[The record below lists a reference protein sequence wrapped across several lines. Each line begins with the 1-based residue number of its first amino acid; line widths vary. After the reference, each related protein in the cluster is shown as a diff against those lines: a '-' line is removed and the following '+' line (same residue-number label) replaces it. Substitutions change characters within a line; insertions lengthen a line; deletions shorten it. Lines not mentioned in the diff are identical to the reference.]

1 LGSFFAHKKLKNE
14 SKLSGQINVKTS
26 IWEVF
31 MKRFALILI
40 PFLLLFMQSQV
51 LAEKN
56 NDKQLKAAIIID
68 DFGGGTGGVRD
79 FLEGEI
85 PITAAVM
92 PFTEHSKEHAEWA
105 HKNGFEV
112 MVHLPMQPKKGK
124 RSWLGPKPITV
135 DLTHKEVK
143 QRVREA
149 LKSVPYAVGLN
160 NHMGSLA
167 VEDEEVVRAIVEVAK
182 EKKLYIV
189 DSGTSP
195 KSKFPQ
201 IAQEMNVPLLKR
213 DVFLDD
219 ISSSSHV
226 RKQMNRLAKITEF
239 TGSGI
244 AIGHVGVTGKVCSVG
259 IFQSMD
265 EFKRRNIKIVP
276 ASQLFETKLTEQ
288 YLIP

>member
-1 LGSFFAHKKLKNE
+1 MKKLVV
-14 SKLSGQINVKTS
+14 L
-26 IWEVF
+26 
-31 MKRFALILI
+31 LL
-40 PFLLLFMQSQV
+40 PFLLYLFCHPV
-51 LAEKN
+51 HAEEAVPKN
-56 NDKQLKAAIIID
+56 LMAAIIID

-92 PFTEHSKEHAEWA
+92 PFTESSRKHAEWA
-105 HKNGFEV
+105 HQNGFEV
-112 MVHLPMQPKKGK
+112 MIHLPMEPKRGK
-124 RSWLGPKPITV
+124 RSWLGPKPITN
-135 DLTHKEVK
+135 DLGPEEVK
-143 QRVREA
+143 QRVYEA
-149 LKSVPYAVGLN
+149 IKSVPYAVGLN

-167 VEDEEVVRAIVEVAK
+167 VENEEIVRAIVEVAK
-182 EKKLYIV
+182 EKRLYII

-201 IAQEMNVPLLKR
+201 LAKEMGVPLLKR

-226 RKQMNRLAKITEF
+226 RKQMVQLAKVTEIK
-239 TGSGI
+239 GRGI

-265 EFKRRNIKIVP
+265 EFKKRNIKIVP
-276 ASQLFETKLTEQ
+276 VSELFSGA
-288 YLIP
+288 LIEKNFIP

>member
-1 LGSFFAHKKLKNE
+1 
-14 SKLSGQINVKTS
+14 
-26 IWEVF
+26 
-31 MKRFALILI
+31 MKRFALCLI
-40 PFLLLFMQSQV
+40 PFLLLSIQNPAS
-51 LAEKN
+51 AEKN
-56 NDKQLKAAIIID
+56 IEKQLKAAIIID

-79 FLEGEI
+79 FLEGDI

-92 PFTEHSKEHAEWA
+92 PFTDYSKKHAEWA

-112 MVHLPMQPKKGK
+112 IVHLPMEPKKGK

-135 DLTHKEVK
+135 DLSPKEVK
-143 QRVREA
+143 NRVEEA
-149 LKSVPYAVGLN
+149 LKSVPYAVGMN
-160 NHMGSLA
+160 NHMGSRA
-167 VEDEEVVRAIVEVAK
+167 VEDEEVVRAIVEVAR
-182 EKKLYIV
+182 EKKLYII

-195 KSKFPQ
+195 KSKFPKV
-201 IAQEMNVPLLKR
+201 AEEMNVPLLKR

-239 TGSGI
+239 TGKGI

-265 EFKRRNIKIVP
+265 EFEKRNIKIVP
-276 ASQLFETKLTEQ
+276 ASQLFSTKLTEQ
-288 YLIP
+288 YFVP